1 MSGMPVAEQPPV
13 RRWLLPHERW
23 FHWVESGG
31 RRGRVNQRALSRQLR
46 KYGPDGAVLIDAAM
60 GNWVAASP
68 FLIAAATITTTGHGT
83 AILPWMWG
91 SRFSFFRDRLC
102 PVCSSEQCGR
112 AIPCHRAASRAAS
125 GLTCPLGQL
134 RD

>member
-46 KYGPDGAVLIDAAM
+46 KYGPDRAVLIDAAM

-91 SRFSFFRDRLC
+91 ADFLFFAIGFVRFVQASSAGERFRATGPR
-102 PVCSSEQCGR
+102 PGR
-112 AIPCHRAASRAAS
+112 
-125 GLTCPLGQL
+125 PLG
-134 RD
+134 